1 MLLFTFW
8 TVGTG
13 TLGIPYAISQGGYA
27 SVFAMVFVALLTN
40 YTGKLVVDCL
50 YAKQRGVK
58 VRVRQGYADLGKYNS
73 NCVVTMAALYKNN
86 RTLCHGNCARTIG
99 IV

>member
-1 MLLFTFW
+1 MLPFTFCI
-8 TVGTG
+8 VGTG

-58 VRVRQGYADLGKYNS
+58 VRVRQGYADLGKYNR
-73 NCVVTMAALYKNN
+73 LF
-86 RTLCHGNCARTIG
+86 IFP
-99 IV
+99 IVS